1 MHEAHVRFPR
11 FPGFAL
17 GSGLPFEDI
26 ADFCIYMLIMVVV
39 VVMTITVMIKDLLF
53 VLLLFSRQLLEV
65 SANIQ
70 ENSRA
75 KKVQASRSHRCRI
88 SSKIADTCSA
98 ELESKKSVLES

>member
-1 MHEAHVRFPR
+1 MREAHVRFPR

-39 VVMTITVMIKDLLF
+39 MMTITVMIKDLLLL

-65 SANIQ
+65 SANIH
-70 ENSRA
+70 ENSRV

-98 ELESKKSVLES
+98 ELESRNSV